1 MLRLA
6 AKPASRRPPLS
17 SNVRPNM
24 PPTAQLPSAF
34 ETLAGLAKFIAVAH
48 ISPEFYQQHT
58 HAIEFTCAF
67 LRTAA
72 SLSPAV
78 EAAFRKSL
86 PMPVNEG
93 ATVIEAA
100 IREAALSERDVQWLD
115 EQETE
120 VLQMLVPV
128 VRAPSLPQWLAESRW
143 AVLGA
148 FESAQ

>member
-1 MLRLA
+1 
-6 AKPASRRPPLS
+6 
-17 SNVRPNM
+17 M

-93 ATVIEAA
+93 ATVIEGWEVVAT
-100 IREAALSERDVQWLD
+100 SYPGF
-115 EQETE
+115 ETDLE
-120 VLQMLVPV
+120 TLT
-128 VRAPSLPQWLAESRW
+128 RS
-143 AVLGA
+143 
-148 FESAQ
+148 